1 MAEEVK
7 TVFVLD
13 MLHVIETMMGNER
26 IRNFTV
32 EEALKLVKDTKC
44 LVEGKMD
51 PSEYKRIWNLK

>member
-13 MLHVIETMMGNER
+13 MFHIVETMIGHER
-26 IRNFTV
+26 LSNLTV
-32 EEALKLVKDTKC
+32 EEALRLVRDTKC
-44 LVEGKMD
+44 LVEGKMG